1 MLLWLL
7 SLLCVGGGGKRVEG
21 KCENGER
28 EETEV
33 GLREF
38 FFPRSPFFHTFF
50 SSSKKGD
57 APVSRPQTLSSSA
70 SSHISS
76 TSSSSGS
83 ESAVTGAEG
92 GSNGRERAR
101 GGATARAAGEE
112 DSDGDRTEEEAFE
125 VEVEVEVESFP
136 PIVGRRQG
144 TAREVEPEL
153 LLPSAAVGRLENV
166 FEIIAWTIRARRAAG
181 EVGQRR

>member
-1 MLLWLL
+1 
-7 SLLCVGGGGKRVEG
+7 
-21 KCENGER
+21 
-28 EETEV
+28 
-33 GLREF
+33 
-38 FFPRSPFFHTFF
+38 
-50 SSSKKGD
+50 
-57 APVSRPQTLSSSA
+57 
-70 SSHISS
+70 
-76 TSSSSGS
+76 
-83 ESAVTGAEG
+83 VTGAEG

-112 DSDGDRTEEEAFE
+112 DSDGGRTEEEAFE

-144 TAREVEPEL
+144 TAREVEPER